1 MRKLLLVA
9 AATLGLGACAYPETK
24 MEAVEPTPSQMQNAD
39 QQQQSPPADD
49 ATSGKPASAKS
60 SSATR

>member
-9 AATLGLGACAYPETK
+9 TATLGLGACTYPDTK

-39 QQQQSPPADD
+39 PQQATPASD
-49 ATSGKPASAKS
+49 ATSAKPASAKS
-60 SSATR
+60 SAATR